1 MNNGEGIVV
10 YCTKGNVIF
19 SSTGE
24 LIQTK
29 QNLRKHRVNKAIIYN
44 EFQEM
49 KEIENDEFWK
59 NLLIKCSKNVLPK
72 EYK

>member
-1 MNNGEGIVV
+1 MNKGEGIVV

-29 QNLRKHRVNKAIIYN
+29 QSVRKHRVNKAIIYH

-49 KEIENDEFWK
+49 KELE
-59 NLLIKCSKNVLPK
+59 SPK
-72 EYK
+72 SSGKIF